1 MYNHLLDTFKTV
13 AEEGS
18 FTKAAEKSYLTHT
31 AVRKQMN
38 QLESYLGV
46 KLFSRSTAGVTLTAA
61 GKVLYAE
68 TLRLMKESD
77 SIIKKVQA
85 AYFTS
90 PHTLRVGSSNLYP
103 CYLFMDLWDRISARM
118 PGWQLKVVPLESE
131 RNRLEGL
138 GKDYDF
144 IVGPYDSFP
153 DGSPYAF
160 QIIGR
165 YRFTIAAARSN
176 PLARRKEVRLANL
189 EGQPL
194 MVMERGTSPINDAI
208 RKEIVEKHP
217 GINIVDIPANYD
229 IETFNR
235 CAETGSL
242 LLSLEC
248 WDRVHPEIKTI
259 RLKEKYE
266 LPYGITYLKDS
277 EVMQEYAG
285 AMEETLDKNSHPD
298 HQ

>member
-1 MYNHLLDTFKTV
+1 MYNHLLDMFKAV

-18 FTKAAEKSYLTHT
+18 FTKAAEKNYITHT

-46 KLFSRSTAGVTLTAA
+46 KLFDRSQTGIALTAA

-68 TLRLMKESD
+68 TLKLMNESD
-77 SIIKKVQA
+77 RIIKRVQA
-85 AYFTS
+85 AYYAS

-103 CYLFMDLWDRISARM
+103 CYIFMDLWDRISTQL
-118 PGWQLKVVPLESE
+118 PGWQLKVVPMENE
-131 RNRLEGL
+131 KNRLEGL

-144 IVGPYDSFP
+144 VVGPYDSFP
-153 DGSPYAF
+153 DESPYAF
-160 QIIGR
+160 QKIGA

-176 PLARRKEVRLANL
+176 PLARRKEVRLSDL
-189 EGQPL
+189 DGQPL
-194 MVMERGTSPINDAI
+194 MLMEKGTSPINDAI
-208 RKEIVEKHP
+208 RREIMENYPK
-217 GINIVDIPANYD
+217 INIVDIHAHYD
-229 IETFNR
+229 IETFNH

-248 WDRVHPEIKTI
+248 WDRVHPEIKSI
-259 RLKEKYE
+259 RLREKYE

-277 EVMQEYAG
+277 DV
-285 AMEETLDKNSHPD
+285 MEEYSKTIEQALG
-298 HQ
+298 